1 MKTVKSKWPKAIWVL
16 MWQSGSL
23 GAYTDHKIA
32 GNGSKRYHLRPGN
45 EVKLKQEHAQYRRW
59 LKVLVNPMTVATR
72 IATWMEIR
80 RKEPG
85 LFKARK

>member
-1 MKTVKSKWPKAIWVL
+1 MTPEETKRLLEIARDVKD
-16 MWQSGSL
+16 SL
-23 GAYTDHKIA
+23 
-32 GNGSKRYHLRPGN
+32 P
-45 EVKLKQEHAQYRRW
+45 EVKRIVSEHAQYRRW